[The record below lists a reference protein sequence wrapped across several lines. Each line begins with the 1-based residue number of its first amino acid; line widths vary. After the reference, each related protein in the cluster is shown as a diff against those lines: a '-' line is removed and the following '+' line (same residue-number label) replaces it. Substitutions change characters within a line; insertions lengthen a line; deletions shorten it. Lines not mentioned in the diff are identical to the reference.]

1 VLQRDQLQLQEAELR
16 KMEEAMQLEQQANS
30 SLKLTVEQLKTE
42 LDLKTKF
49 VIMITYWY
57 CL

>member
-49 VIMITYWY
+49 VIMITY
-57 CL
+57 